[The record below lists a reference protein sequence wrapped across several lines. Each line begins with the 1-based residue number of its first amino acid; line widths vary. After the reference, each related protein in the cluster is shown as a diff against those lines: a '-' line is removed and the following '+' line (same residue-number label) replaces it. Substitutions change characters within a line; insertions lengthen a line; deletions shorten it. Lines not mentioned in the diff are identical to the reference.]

1 MCSRVL
7 PEVDID
13 DSTLQPLFI
22 WFSAIRG
29 KSFLHNPDILFK
41 PPHENYM
48 SLLLPA
54 SKDIMLLPVGIT
66 TFSNTSKATDS
77 LNARGLVN
85 GIDASKLNEKAGY
98 KSESERKKYDF
109 TLDDDSDMD
118 HASAVEQDENSD
130 VFKIERGLVLDKNFP
145 LRDVRSINYSST
157 PGKLKKFRVDSLEK
171 VKASD
176 KSSIRVDDYRISVD
190 SPQQKY
196 GNQSDPGPKPP
207 VSSRTSVS
215 GMENIGA
222 DSRIS
227 VSSITA
233 EMSTLSNDMETQH
246 KDIGETVSL
255 TSSNYSTLDGTSIA
269 RKRGEKPPLMSDM
282 ASLLL
287 QTPVSTYSVRPRW
300 SSARDR
306 EIQHAR
312 LQIENAPISKNTPG
326 LHASAFR
333 NVTMFK
339 RSYELME
346 SMLRVFVYRE
356 GEKPIFHQPN
366 LIGVY
371 ASEGW
376 FMKLIEGNKRF
387 MTRDPKKAHLFYLPF
402 SSEKLRRALHQPHF
416 LTHMDLEEHLKNY
429 INIIAKWY
437 PYWNRTNGADHFLV
451 ACHDWGPEFTR
462 NSTGNCIRALCNSNV
477 ASGFILGKDVSL
489 PTTAVRTTQNPAKD
503 LGGKPPSKR
512 HILAFFAGGMHGYLR
527 PILLQYWSNKE
538 PDMKIS
544 GPMARDVEGQSRYR
558 EYMKSSKYCIC
569 ARGFQVHT
577 PRLVES
583 ISYECVPVIISDNY
597 VPPFFELLDWE
608 AFSVFIPEEDIPNL
622 RNILLSIPEEK
633 YLRMQHGVKM
643 VRKHFIWNKKPVKY
657 DLFHMILHSIWYN
670 RVFENI
676 EVSKKSKQ
684 PDSSN
689 V

>member
-1 MCSRVL
+1 MKRLKSSEDLDSHWDKGVIKDWGRKNENFGLHRLLSHRSFYYKPESGKKGVATSSSRYDWI
-7 PEVDID
+7 EDDISREFYYD
-13 DSTLQPLFI
+13 VYCYDRRKSYDHYRDGGDRAITSSSPARFQSPLN
-22 WFSAIRG
+22 R
-29 KSFLHNPDILFK
+29 
-41 PPHENYM
+41 
-48 SLLLPA
+48 
-54 SKDIMLLPVGIT
+54 DIMLMPVGIT
-66 TFSNTSKATDS
+66 TFSNTSKATAS
-77 LNARGLVN
+77 LNAHGLVN
-85 GIDASKLNEKAGY
+85 GIDASKLDEKAGY
-98 KSESERKKYDF
+98 KSESEREKYDF

-118 HASAVEQDENSD
+118 NAFAVEQDENSD
-130 VFKIERGLVLDKNFP
+130 VFKIERGLVLDENFP
-145 LRDVRSINYSST
+145 LRDVRR
-157 PGKLKKFRVDSLEK
+157 KVKKFRVDSLEK

-176 KSSIRVDDYRISVD
+176 KNSIRVDDYRINVN

-207 VSSRTSVS
+207 VSSRTSLS

-255 TSSNYSTLDGTSIA
+255 
-269 RKRGEKPPLMSDM
+269 P
-282 ASLLL
+282 
-287 QTPVSTYSVRPRW
+287 RPRW

-306 EIQHAR
+306 EIQNAR
-312 LQIENAPISKNTPG
+312 LQIESAPISRNTPG
-326 LHASAFR
+326 LHAFAFQ

-346 SMLRVFVYRE
+346 SMLKVFVYRE

-387 MTRDPKKAHLFYLPF
+387 VTRDPKKAHLFYLPF
-402 SSEKLRRALHQPHF
+402 SSEKLRRALHQPQF

-437 PYWNRTNGADHFLV
+437 PYWNRTYGADHFL
-451 ACHDWGPEFTR
+451 GPEFTR

-477 ASGFILGKDVSL
+477 ASGFKIGKDVSL
-489 PTTAVRTTQNPAKD
+489 PTTAVRTTQNPTKD
-503 LGGKPPSKR
+503 LRGKPPSKR

-544 GPMARDVEGQSRYR
+544 GPMARDVEG
-558 EYMKSSKYCIC
+558 
-569 ARGFQVHT
+569 
-577 PRLVES
+577 
-583 ISYECVPVIISDNY
+583 
-597 VPPFFELLDWE
+597 
-608 AFSVFIPEEDIPNL
+608 
-622 RNILLSIPEEK
+622 
-633 YLRMQHGVKM
+633 
-643 VRKHFIWNKKPVKY
+643 
-657 DLFHMILHSIWYN
+657 HS
-670 RVFENI
+670 
-676 EVSKKSKQ
+676 
-684 PDSSN
+684 
-689 V
+689 